1 MYINAA
7 ALWWR
12 LALWW
17 RPCTTRPCTAFS
29 IVLVHFFSPIFV
41 DWIHPLCPSLYYFR
55 FYVFEPKSN
64 YRSRSFITLPSMRFE
79 SPSDNLGLWIFRN
92 IREFRKFTP
101 WKNPGSGNS
110 RICSTYHIGYLK
122 MSVSDYRC
130 TGLSKRTMKYY
141 NNMNLHRHKL
151 TNVD

>member
-1 MYINAA
+1 MQLHCGDAW
-7 ALWWR
+7 LCDDDPVQPVRVR
-12 LALWW
+12 LFLSFW
-17 RPCTTRPCTAFS
+17 CIFS
-29 IVLVHFFSPIFV
+29 LRFSLIESIP
-41 DWIHPLCPSLYYFR
+41 CPSLYYFR

-110 RICSTYHIGYLK
+110 RICSTYYIGYLK